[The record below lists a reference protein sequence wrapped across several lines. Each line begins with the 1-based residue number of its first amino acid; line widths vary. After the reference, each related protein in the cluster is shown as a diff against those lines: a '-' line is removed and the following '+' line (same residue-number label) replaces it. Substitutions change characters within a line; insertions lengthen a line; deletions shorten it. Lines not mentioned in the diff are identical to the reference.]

1 MSQSN
6 YSQRQLYNYI
16 NHDCKCSFR
25 CRVKVDGCKYLL
37 WEKVW
42 MKLWW
47 KCGAVYISLGR
58 ARGSAAIKRWSQTS
72 QMEQRVPFQCA
83 GYFLKNLLH
92 PPPCLPLPSLM
103 NLQRPSSQGHDGLL
117 ITEYV
122 ESLLC
127 VNGPAGHWD
136 TESICWG
143 PARLQ
148 IKTRPNRIQLQEGLR
163 ITAAARLKIVLL
175 ERKFTAKGWVCG
187 LGPVSAAVLAATA
200 SIQLALLLS
209 AGLLQSQR

>member
-1 MSQSN
+1 MAVNIWSEKKSGWN
-6 YSQRQLYNYI
+6 YDESA
-16 NHDCKCSFR
+16 
-25 CRVKVDGCKYLL
+25 GP
-37 WEKVW
+37 
-42 MKLWW
+42 
-47 KCGAVYISLGR
+47 YISLGR
-58 ARGSAAIKRWSQTS
+58 AGGSAAIKRWSQTS

-103 NLQRPSSQGHDGLL
+103 NLLRPSSQGHDGLL

-122 ESLLC
+122 ESVLC
-127 VNGPAGHWD
+127 VNGPGGHWD

-163 ITAAARLKIVLL
+163 ITAAARLQIVLL

-200 SIQLALLLS
+200 SIQLALLRS
-209 AGLLQSQR
+209 AGLLQSQRKRSVCELLN

>member
-1 MSQSN
+1 MTLLNEYLFEWIFWILFWMNIFFNEYFGFCFELNFELNHFSARFNEKMNFQNVSN
-6 YSQRQLYNYI
+6 TPT
-16 NHDCKCSFR
+16 
-25 CRVKVDGCKYLL
+25 
-37 WEKVW
+37 
-42 MKLWW
+42 
-47 KCGAVYISLGR
+47 A
-58 ARGSAAIKRWSQTS
+58 GSAAIKRWSQTS

-103 NLQRPSSQGHDGLL
+103 NLQRPSSQGHEGLL

-122 ESLLC
+122 ESVLC
-127 VNGPAGHWD
+127 LNGPGGHWD

-143 PARLQ
+143 PACLQ